1 MKQHTPLNPR
11 VTKEALAKTSEV
23 IAGQREDIFQ
33 NPFAHS
39 RYVATKEMLKNVIL
53 PARGKDLKDFPN
65 VMKLFDVG
73 IRISSHKGISR
84 TSERSKFNL
93 LVSNHLSDSPDSVG
107 DFVLEI

>member
-23 IAGQREDIFQ
+23 IAGQRETIFQ
-33 NPFAHS
+33 NPFCHS
-39 RYVATKEMLKNVIL
+39 KYVGLKEMLENVIL
-53 PARGKDLKDFPN
+53 PAKGKELKDFPN
-65 VMKLFDVG
+65 VSKLLDVG

-93 LVSNHLSDSPDSVG
+93 LVSSHLSDSPESVEG
-107 DFVLEI
+107 FIIEI